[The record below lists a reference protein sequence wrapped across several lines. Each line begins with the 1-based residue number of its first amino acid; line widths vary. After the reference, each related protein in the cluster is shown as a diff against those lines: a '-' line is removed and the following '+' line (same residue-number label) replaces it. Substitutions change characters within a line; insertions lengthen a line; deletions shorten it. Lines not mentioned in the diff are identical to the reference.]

1 VAYKKLE
8 RKPLTVGEKLY
19 LPAVASGLKL
29 TLKHFFGKSVTTQYP
44 EEKLDLPEFYR
55 GAPALVKDEDGRE
68 KCVACCLCE
77 YVCPPKAI
85 RIKPGPID
93 SDVERGPE
101 EFEINMLRCIFCGYC
116 EEACPEEAIFM
127 THDYELCGTS
137 REEMFHDKEKLYERG
152 GTREGGIKKWEGR
165 GKVKTIEHTETKH

>member
-1 VAYKKLE
+1 MAYKKIE
-8 RKPLTVGEKLY
+8 RKPLTVSEKLY

-29 TLKHFFGKSVTTQYP
+29 TLKHFFSKSVTTQYP

-85 RIKPGPID
+85 RI
-93 SDVERGPE
+93 STW
-101 EFEINMLRCIFCGYC
+101 C
-116 EEACPEEAIFM
+116 
-127 THDYELCGTS
+127 S
-137 REEMFHDKEKLYERG
+137 S
-152 GTREGGIKKWEGR
+152 
-165 GKVKTIEHTETKH
+165 